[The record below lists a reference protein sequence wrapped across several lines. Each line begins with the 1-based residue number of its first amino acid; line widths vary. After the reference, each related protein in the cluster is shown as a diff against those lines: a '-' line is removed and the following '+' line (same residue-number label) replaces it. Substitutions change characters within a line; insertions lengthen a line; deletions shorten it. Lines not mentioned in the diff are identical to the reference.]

1 MYNRAYIR
9 DGDSTT
15 SHGEVRVPPITMT
28 IGSPPRFICFEG
40 SPVYCPACKSM
51 GVTKCVPPFRPFTG
65 TDGRQINLDGDLC
78 ICKCPQ
84 PPRLKTAFDTPSM
97 VFDADEMASMSGA
110 IPWLAYAGHEIE
122 DHEIVFEIVDA
133 KTGSPVEGMT
143 YKLASGGRTLLDSKT
158 LDNGTTKPYTIN
170 EHPNLSFVAWIKG
183 DNK

>member
-1 MYNRAYIR
+1 
-9 DGDSTT
+9 
-15 SHGEVRVPPITMT
+15 
-28 IGSPPRFICFEG
+28 
-40 SPVYCPACKSM
+40 
-51 GVTKCVPPFRPFTG
+51 
-65 TDGRQINLDGDLC
+65 
-78 ICKCPQ
+78 
-84 PPRLKTAFDTPSM
+84 M